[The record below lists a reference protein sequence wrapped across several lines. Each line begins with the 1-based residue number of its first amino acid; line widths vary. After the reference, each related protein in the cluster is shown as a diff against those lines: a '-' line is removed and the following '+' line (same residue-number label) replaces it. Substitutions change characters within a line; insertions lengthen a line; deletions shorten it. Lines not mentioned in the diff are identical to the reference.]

1 MEFYGYKKCSTCRK
15 AFNNLQDQGIE
26 TEFQDFVKTPPTK
39 EQLREWAKRAEGGI
53 EALVNPRGT
62 RYRELGLKDKSLTE
76 EEWLDLLS
84 QDGKLLRRP
93 LLIGD
98 ELFVVGY
105 DQEAYAQIAAKA

>member
-15 AFNNLQDQGIE
+15 AFKDLEEKGIE

-39 EQLREWAKRAEGGI
+39 EQLREWAKRVDGGI
-53 EALVNPRGT
+53 EALANPRGT
-62 RYRELGLKDKSLTE
+62 RYRELGLKGKSLTE

-98 ELFVVGY
+98 DFFVVGY
-105 DQEAYAQIAAKA
+105 DQTAYAHIGKKA